1 MIEAQTPIVQEE
13 PQTSEPKVI
22 RVSQILADLDSGM
35 DRPAIRRKYGLTM
48 NEIKV
53 LFENPMLKGK
63 RAKRGTQKVTFTL
76 VEDIT
81 SQEEITPQEVQDNVS
96 ENANEDLFNIN
107 D

>member
-13 PQTSEPKVI
+13 RVSSEVKVI
-22 RVSQILADLDSGM
+22 RVSQIIEDLNAGL
-35 DRPAIRRKYGLTM
+35 DRVAIREKYSLSIA
-48 NEIKV
+48 EVKV

-63 RAKRGTQKVTFTL
+63 RAKRGTKKVTFTL
-76 VEDIT
+76 IEDIT
-81 SQEEITPQEVQDNVS
+81 PEEQAKVEDSVA